1 MENDNDRLDNICAG
15 VPTVFNK
22 HCHSIHQ
29 WCYKN
34 FTNRPTSRLRKRKR
48 SEAVEEECT
57 PRGAA
62 SRPKRRKPAE
72 AAVGCPLLPDN
83 ECVICLCRRKKKCGQ
98 EERLVKCMTKTAE
111 KSIKCGAEEKKRMN
125 LVHRLQDVDLCAQ
138 EAYYHESC
146 RKDLTCSDDRR
157 PHRKS
162 EDYPSNVKLQAAHDA
177 AFSHLANYVNKSIIE
192 DLNVERITMLREHY
206 LQFMLEH
213 YPDFYNPDY
222 KTYKL
227 KSRLIKCFGNKIQF
241 WQPNYKSELVYSPG
255 VKKGQAIES
264 AFEIAASESKR
275 LEESA
280 LILRRA
286 IMTAHKQSQEVPWP
300 TSASVLL
307 KNKLCPPQ
315 CFLDFMSHLLGKKK
329 SQNSSG
335 RSSDRKQRLIMSLA
349 NDLCYAVTGGKW
361 MMPKHLL
368 LSMTLQHITGT
379 AVIVTMINCF
389 GHCASYSRVLEL
401 ESAICRSTDLRNSLI
416 PPTTDTDAKIV
427 THLCWDNFDL
437 LEETPS
443 SSGTTHNTHG
453 IIIRETNSNCTELQN
468 LETVPRTKQWSVTV
482 T

>member
-1 MENDNDRLDNICAG
+1 M
-15 VPTVFNK
+15 
-22 HCHSIHQ
+22 
-29 WCYKN
+29 
-34 FTNRPTSRLRKRKR
+34 
-48 SEAVEEECT
+48 
-57 PRGAA
+57 
-62 SRPKRRKPAE
+62 
-72 AAVGCPLLPDN
+72 
-83 ECVICLCRRKKKCGQ
+83 
-98 EERLVKCMTKTAE
+98 
-111 KSIKCGAEEKKRMN
+111 
-125 LVHRLQDVDLCAQ
+125 
-138 EAYYHESC
+138 
-146 RKDLTCSDDRR
+146 
-157 PHRKS
+157 
-162 EDYPSNVKLQAAHDA
+162 
-177 AFSHLANYVNKSIIE
+177 
-192 DLNVERITMLREHY
+192 
-206 LQFMLEH
+206 
-213 YPDFYNPDY
+213 
-222 KTYKL
+222 
-227 KSRLIKCFGNKIQF
+227 
-241 WQPNYKSELVYSPG
+241 YSPG

-329 SQNSSG
+329 SQKSSG

-416 PPTTDTDAKIV
+416 PPTTD
-427 THLCWDNFDL
+427 H
-437 LEETPS
+437 
-443 SSGTTHNTHG
+443 
-453 IIIRETNSNCTELQN
+453 R
-468 LETVPRTKQWSVTV
+468 R
-482 T
+482 